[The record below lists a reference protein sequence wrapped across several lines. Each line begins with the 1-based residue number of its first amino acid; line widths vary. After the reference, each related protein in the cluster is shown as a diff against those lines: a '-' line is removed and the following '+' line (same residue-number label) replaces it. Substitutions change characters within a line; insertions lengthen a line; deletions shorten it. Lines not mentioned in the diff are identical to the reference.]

1 MGYYTK
7 YVISTKSELTDEM
20 VESLTNLTRYEFDT
34 DGNEMWADIKWY
46 DYEFEMKEF
55 SMKFP
60 NTIFIVEGQGEEQS
74 DRWMEYWKNGKSQN
88 AYLRIEYDEF
98 DEDKLI

>member
-34 DGNEMWADIKWY
+34 NDNEMWADIKWY
-46 DYEFEMKEF
+46 DYESEMKIF
-55 SMKFP
+55 SSKFP
-60 NTIFIVEGQGEEQS
+60 NTIFIVKGQGEEQS

-98 DEDKLI
+98 DEDKLK